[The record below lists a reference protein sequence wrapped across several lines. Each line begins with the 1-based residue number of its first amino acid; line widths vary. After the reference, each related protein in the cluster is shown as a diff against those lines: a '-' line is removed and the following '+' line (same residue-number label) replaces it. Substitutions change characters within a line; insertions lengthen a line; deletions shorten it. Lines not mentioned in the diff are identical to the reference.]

1 MQEQSVVTLGP
12 GAARAI
18 KTWMTENN
26 AQGAVRIEIRSTG
39 CCDASLGMR
48 IDSARESDL
57 VMIVEGITF
66 VVDREIHD
74 LAGQISI
81 ARSDEPN
88 RAGFII
94 TSSIP
99 LNEWAGFGTCNIT
112 A

>member
-1 MQEQSVVTLGP
+1 MQEQSIVTLGP
-12 GAARAI
+12 GTAGAV
-18 KTWMTENN
+18 KTWMSGNN

-48 IDSARESDL
+48 IDSAREPDL
-57 VMIVEGITF
+57 VEIVEEITF

-74 LAGQISI
+74 LVGQITIS
-81 ARSDEPN
+81 RCDEPN

-99 LNEWAGFGTCNIT
+99 LNEWAGFGTCDIVV
-112 A
+112 

>member
-1 MQEQSVVTLGP
+1 MQEQSIVTLGP
-12 GAARAI
+12 GTAGAI
-18 KTWMTENN
+18 KTWMTGNN
-26 AQGAVRIEIRSTG
+26 ASGAVRIEIRSTG

-48 IDSARESDL
+48 IDSARESDM
-57 VMIVEGITF
+57 VVIVEGITF

-81 ARSDEPN
+81 ARSDEPH
-88 RAGFII
+88 RTGFII

-99 LNEWAGFGTCNIT
+99 LNEWAGFGTCNIV